1 MTNTVVTEGSKN
13 NNKKRKRL
21 KIHKQVSSYYTNP
34 TKNKFPKNYLK
45 GYIQSK
51 SIIYEVFVLKANA
64 SPLRSRASPM
74 SAFFAS
80 SAANSGVS
88 ADASIVPIDSN
99 AAARQHTELH
109 YYNSYRT

>member
-1 MTNTVVTEGSKN
+1 M
-13 NNKKRKRL
+13 NKFHHVIQIL
-21 KIHKQVSSYYTNP
+21 L
-34 TKNKFPKNYLK
+34 KNKFPKNNLK

-88 ADASIVPIDSN
+88 ADANIVPIDSN
-99 AAARQHTELH
+99 AAARQHTKLH
-109 YYNSYRT
+109 YYNSYKT

>member
-1 MTNTVVTEGSKN
+1 MVLLCV
-13 NNKKRKRL
+13 L
-21 KIHKQVSSYYTNP
+21 ISYISLT
-34 TKNKFPKNYLK
+34 TKHSCENCLK

-64 SPLRSRASPM
+64 SPLRSRANPM

-88 ADASIVPIDSN
+88 ADANIVPIDSN
-99 AAARQHTELH
+99 AAVRQHTKL
-109 YYNSYRT
+109 YY